1 MAMSNTQINLER
13 LAAQYAQKIIK
24 KTSGDKPADVKN
36 TVTKALGILQ
46 ENGIY
51 ACFLYLLAK
60 EGERGRVIVGEM
72 LDLIDRLGFGLD
84 KPDSND
90 VEGVLS
96 YVSEKVTAD
105 MERMLLIKEVL
116 EQMLIYARYGADAR
130 G

>member
-72 LDLIDRLGFGLD
+72 LELIDRLGFGWD

-96 YVSEKVTAD
+96 YVREKVTAD

>member
-1 MAMSNTQINLER
+1 MAMGNPQINLDR

-72 LDLIDRLGFGLD
+72 LDLIDRLGFGWD

>member
-72 LDLIDRLGFGLD
+72 LDLIDRLGFGWD

>member
-1 MAMSNTQINLER
+1 MAMSNTQINLDR

-36 TVTKALGILQ
+36 TVTKALGVLQ

-72 LDLIDRLGFGLD
+72 LDLIDRLGFGWD

-90 VEGVLS
+90 VEGVLG